1 MLSIRIPPRL
11 CSNNVFR
18 KFLQCGFREQIEA
31 NYWEYTNFWVEHS
44 ARQNWVQLGPALG
57 KSHFSNFVRP
67 QFCGIP
73 ACLAHTHHT
82 CPSKR
87 PGQTL
92 AYPRRLQ
99 KLNKSSPFDKV
110 LSNAFLP
117 SDPCH
122 CPCLFFRSRIA
133 ECSLLMDACQRQRI
147 PPRLVL
153 LFRFACSQKLAYPRQ
168 LTLNAV
174 SEKLIAEGIQR
185 SGTKKGHFLSYTS
198 KKTIDL

>member
-1 MLSIRIPPRL
+1 MTLSWFEGI
-11 CSNNVFR
+11 CFFSF
-18 KFLQCGFREQIEA
+18 
-31 NYWEYTNFWVEHS
+31 S
-44 ARQNWVQLGPALG
+44 QL
-57 KSHFSNFVRP
+57 
-67 QFCGIP
+67 QFCGVP
-73 ACLAHTHHT
+73 PCLVRSRSI

-87 PGQTL
+87 LSQTL

-117 SDPCH
+117 SDPGH
-122 CPCLFFRSRIA
+122 YPCLFFRSRIA
-133 ECSLLMDACQRQRI
+133 EFSLLMDACQRQRI

-153 LFRFACSQKLAYPRQ
+153 LFRFACSQKLAYLRQ
-168 LTLNAV
+168 LTLNVV

>member
-1 MLSIRIPPRL
+1 M
-11 CSNNVFR
+11 
-18 KFLQCGFREQIEA
+18 
-31 NYWEYTNFWVEHS
+31 
-44 ARQNWVQLGPALG
+44 
-57 KSHFSNFVRP
+57 RP

-73 ACLAHTHHT
+73 PCLAHTHHT

-133 ECSLLMDACQRQRI
+133 EFSLLMDACQRQRI

-153 LFRFACSQKLAYPRQ
+153 FFRFACRHKLAYPRQ
-168 LTLNAV
+168 LALITV

-185 SGTKKGHFLSYTS
+185 SGTKKGPFPRKPNKGNHRSITCYRHYRHPRKRRSRPGVQTPLHAQRSQDDGS
-198 KKTIDL
+198 